1 MLTPAFKQAG
11 LSLIEL
17 LIAFAIVGIL
27 SMLGFGSFTSWIQ
40 NQQTR
45 TAAEAILNG
54 MQITRAEAVKRN
66 NTARIVLCNVP
77 DSGWEI
83 LAASATAPV
92 PAASLACP
100 GSAATAGEERVQ
112 DRSSQEGSRNAV
124 VAVTPAGATVL
135 TFNGVGRVTNNAG
148 GSASI
153 TQVDVS
159 NPKGDRPLRIT
170 ISTGGSIRM
179 CDPSLD
185 PVSGDPR
192 KC

>member
-1 MLTPAFKQAG
+1 MPASKQAG

-27 SMLGFGSFTSWIQ
+27 SMLGFGSFSNWTQ

-54 MQITRAEAVKRN
+54 MQIARAEAVKRN

-77 DSGWEI
+77 DSSWEI
-83 LAASATAPV
+83 LAASGTAPQ

-100 GSAATAGEERVQ
+100 GAVEVAGEERVQ

-124 VAVTPAGATVL
+124 VVTTPGGATIL
-135 TFNGVGRVTNNAG
+135 TFNSVGRVTNNAD

-159 NPKGDRPLRIT
+159 NPKGNRPLRVT

-185 PVSGDPR
+185 PVAGDPR
-192 KC
+192 RC